1 MKRPTL
7 LTPIEAAGILR
18 RSPRTLA
25 KWRAQGGKGLR
36 YICVNNRFLYRLS
49 DIDRF
54 LNASDSSAHAASMGE
69 DPLHEES
76 ASDFDDEDNDVP
88 W

>member
-1 MKRPTL
+1 MKQPTL

-18 RSPRTLA
+18 RTPRTLA

-36 YICVNNRFLYRLS
+36 YICVDNRFLYRLS
-49 DIDRF
+49 DVERFID
-54 LNASDSSAHAASMGE
+54 ASDSSARGPNEKDHPIIE
-69 DPLHEES
+69 RLP
-76 ASDFDDEDNDVP
+76 SDFDDEDDDVP